1 MKLNITSKF
10 NHFLLFLL
18 LFSVITCVLIA
29 GENKA
34 TDTKDQFLKAIS
46 LYYQG
51 DFNQSLELLRNLVK
65 AEPNNENN
73 RINLVRLLREAGE
86 LEEALEHLSYLLEH
100 NPNPSYQSAYLTTA
114 YLSGQANIISLSKQQ
129 EETAEDCLWKGL
141 TWYDLKD
148 YEQAQNLLER
158 SLQIKR
164 SSLANYFLGL
174 IYLEK
179 KDFQQ
184 AKSYLTRSLN
194 EEPNLI
200 PARYNLARTFLELKD
215 YKGAYKRLKQIEA
228 SSPWNTDIQRTLKE
242 LVTDHPYLIEEEET
256 KKKTSRAI
264 AIVPSAEP
272 FEQWGIP
279 EIKIGL
285 AEKTS
290 VIYVKTGAEYLLSTN
305 SGKKVNSGPA
315 QTILKFVFSS
325 KGNIEVYN
333 EQDLLLLSS
342 ANPLVLSYQENTAT
356 TLLFNLEFGHGYYW
370 AGSEDRCYRG
380 KIHFL
385 PKPGGLTIVN
395 QLTVE
400 EYLYSVVPSEMP
412 SSWPAPALQ
421 AQAVAARTYAFSHLG
436 TYQNRGFDLLSSVS
450 SQAYNGLK
458 NETASV
464 RKAVD
469 ATRGQ
474 ILTFEGKPIAAFY
487 SSNSGGYST
496 VPPSN
501 WGVNQPYLQTKPDK
515 LLPARL
521 ELLSPERLF
530 DWLTERP
537 TAYCANRSNA
547 YRWRVIVPRTEIESR
562 LNMAAQIGQIT
573 GVITLGREECGR
585 VKQVLIKGTKGD
597 YVIKGDT
604 IRSKLGGLRSNL
616 FVVEPKL
623 GKDQLPEFFIFTGGG
638 FGHGVGMDQYGAA
651 GMGRNGFSYSQILEH
666 YYSGVELTNIY

>member
-1 MKLNITSKF
+1 MKLNCSSKF
-10 NHFLLFLL
+10 HHILLYLL
-18 LFSVITCVLIA
+18 LFSVLTWVLIA

-34 TDTKDQFLKAIS
+34 IATKNRFREAIS
-46 LYYQG
+46 LYYRG
-51 DFNQSLELLRNLVK
+51 DFDQSLNLFRELVK
-65 AEPNNENN
+65 VDPHNENN

-86 LEEALEHLSYLLEH
+86 LEEALEHLRYLLEH
-100 NPNPSYQSAYLTTA
+100 NPDPIYQSAYLKTS
-114 YLSGQANIISLSKQQ
+114 YLAGQSSIIPPTEQQ
-129 EETAEDCLWKGL
+129 KETAEDLLWKGL
-141 TWYDLKD
+141 VCYDLKEYD
-148 YEQAQNLLER
+148 QAQNLLEN
-158 SLQIKR
+158 SLQLKR
-164 SSLANYFLGL
+164 TSLANYFLGL
-174 IYLEK
+174 IHLEK
-179 KDFQQ
+179 YNFEQ
-184 AKSYLTRSLN
+184 AKTYLTRALN
-194 EEPNLI
+194 QEPNLI
-200 PARYNLARTFLELKD
+200 PARYELTRTFLELKD
-215 YKGAYKRLKQIEA
+215 YKEAYRRLKQIAA
-228 SSPWNTDIQRTLKE
+228 SAPWNTNIRLTLE
-242 LVTDHPYLIEEEET
+242 NLTAEHPFLLEEEET
-256 KKKTSRAI
+256 KKETSRTI
-264 AIVPSAEP
+264 SIVPSAEP
-272 FEQWGIP
+272 FDQTGIP

-285 AEKTS
+285 AEKTRM
-290 VIYVKTGAEYLLSTN
+290 IYIKTGAKYLLSTN
-305 SGKKVNSGPA
+305 SGKELNSGPA

-325 KGNIEVYN
+325 RGNIEVYN
-333 EQDLLLLSS
+333 EQDSLLLSS

-380 KIHFL
+380 KIYFL
-385 PKPGGLTIVN
+385 PMSGGLTIVN

-412 SSWPAPALQ
+412 SSWPASALQ

-501 WGVNQPYLQTKPDK
+501 WGVNQPYLQTKADK
-515 LLPARL
+515 LLTLRSD
-521 ELLSPERLF
+521 LLSPEELSK
-530 DWLTERP
+530 WLIERP
-537 TAYCANRSNA
+537 TAYCANATNA
-547 YRWRVIVPRTEIESR
+547 YRWQVIVPREEIENR
-562 LNMAAQIGQIT
+562 LNMATQIGQIT
-573 GVITLGREECGR
+573 GLITLGREECGR
-585 VKQVLIKGTKGD
+585 VKQILVKGTKGD
-597 YVIKGDT
+597 YLIKGDT

-623 GKDQLPEFFIFTGGG
+623 GKDRLPEFFIFTGGG

-651 GMGRNGFSYSQILEH
+651 GMARDGFSCSQILGH
-666 YYSGVELTNIY
+666 YYPGSELTNIY